1 VIDQLITQLL
11 LGSGRSRM
19 RRATFLSPRPATRFC
34 LSRVKHQRARHSTT
48 KVQLFGK
55 TRAGKNECSIGI
67 SSDGSKGESVACV
80 RASGRRWQIKNKA
93 IWKEP
98 RIMKQVRL
106 SFKMISVM
114 SLLALTVGCAT
125 TSSTQNKES
134 LLVASGFKVITPK
147 TAAQQQKLQ
156 QLPPGHVA
164 VVNRNGRTYYIFP
177 DAAHNQAYVGGP
189 KEYQAYQQMRAV
201 NNIAAENLETAEMYQ
216 DAAMQWGAWGGWG
229 MGWGPMGMGVGV
241 GRFR

>member
-1 VIDQLITQLL
+1 
-11 LGSGRSRM
+11 M
-19 RRATFLSPRPATRFC
+19 NPFKSPFI
-34 LSRVKHQRARHSTT
+34 
-48 KVQLFGK
+48 F
-55 TRAGKNECSIGI
+55 
-67 SSDGSKGESVACV
+67 
-80 RASGRRWQIKNKA
+80 
-93 IWKEP
+93 
-98 RIMKQVRL
+98 
-106 SFKMISVM
+106 
-114 SLLALTVGCAT
+114 LLAVAIAMVGCAST
-125 TSSTQNKES
+125 TQTSTQNKES
-134 LLVASGFKVITPK
+134 MLVASGFKVITPK

-189 KEYQAYQQMRAV
+189 QEYQAYQQQV
-201 NNIAAENLETAEMYQ
+201 AANHLANEQLETAAMYQ